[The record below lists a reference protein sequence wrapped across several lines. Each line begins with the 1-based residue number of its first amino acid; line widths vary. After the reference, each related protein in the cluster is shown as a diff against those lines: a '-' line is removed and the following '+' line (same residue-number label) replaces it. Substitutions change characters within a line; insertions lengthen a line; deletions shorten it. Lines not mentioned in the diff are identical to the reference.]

1 MQKNEKYLQN
11 SKCDE
16 QCVNFISIIDVSR
29 KLRYNVSD
37 RIMSACTKQVGSG
50 KLESETE
57 KGEQYVRYY

>member
-16 QCVNFISIIDVSR
+16 QCISIIDVSR